1 MGLSKR
7 AKIGIGIIG
16 AVLISSWG
24 VYTYVQ
30 KQKELKRELTIE
42 ETRDLRPFSA
52 VDKTYSNEE
61 GQLVMTFKFEKDYID
76 ENKRQKMEYYLYN
89 SQNDEL
95 TKLPLDLEDKVEYT
109 IDLKEAIRPE
119 IMKFVNTGDGQYPY
133 DPYRF
138 QELLRNKF
146 VDEHLYWIATPKD
159 YIEKYTIDKYNKFAK
174 ENSFFTTSSD
184 IAFELDLTE
193 QNKDSYRGGYSTI
206 SEYVSSLITNDL
218 SPQDFAYLVTK
229 VRGNVPRKVEILN
242 ATPFEGQYSAILKK
256 GYFARGNYEF
266 RRTGYVV
273 PEDFGLPTYS
283 PMSLYMQTYSV
294 SESEEE
300 ALAGDISEWN
310 QQIIDDKEKYEKE
323 SDLIFFDKKIQKLG
337 KIENALFTFRINDE
351 LGQWLEI
358 TTDDADE

>member
-61 GQLVMTFKFEKDYID
+61 GQLVMTFKFEKEYID

-95 TKLPLDLEDKVEYT
+95 TKMPLDSEDKVEYT
-109 IDLKEAIRPE
+109 IDLKEVIRPE

-138 QELLRNKF
+138 QELLRNEF
-146 VDEHLYWIATPKD
+146 VDEHLYWIAVPKNYMKKHD
-159 YIEKYTIDKYNKFAK
+159 IDNYDKFAK

-193 QNKDSYRGGYSTI
+193 QNKDSFRGGYSTI

-256 GYFARGNYEF
+256 GYFARGNYDF

-283 PMSLYMQTYSV
+283 PMSLYMRTYSV

-300 ALAGDISEWN
+300 ALAVDISEWN
-310 QQIIDDKEKYEKE
+310 QQIIDDKETYEKD
-323 SDLIFFDKKIQKLG
+323 SDMIFFDKKIQKVG